1 MDYSRLV
8 LNPWYFVAD
17 QHLFGTFYS
26 IINMLYL
33 GSVSGF
39 RGRNGYLEAGVGVEV
54 VGIMWLQPPAGL
66 SSCVHPAG
74 PPGGTEVPFWM
85 PVSE

>member
-39 RGRNGYLEAGVGVEV
+39 RGRNGYLEAGWG
-54 VGIMWLQPPAGL
+54 WRL
-66 SSCVHPAG
+66 
-74 PPGGTEVPFWM
+74 
-85 PVSE
+85 